1 MKPDEM
7 GIAMSQQTGFI
18 HSVYF
23 WLRDGA
29 GPAAAQELSR
39 GCGQYLG
46 GIPGVLR
53 MSVGYPAGTD
63 RSVVDNSFGLLLLVE
78 FSDSAAHDAYQEH
91 PDHLLF
97 IATCSHLWSRVQVY
111 DAIPLPA

>member
-1 MKPDEM
+1 MTLV
-7 GIAMSQQTGFI
+7 AGFI

-23 WLRDGA
+23 WLNDDA
-29 GPAAAQELSR
+29 GPAGAEELCQ
-39 GCGQYLG
+39 GCRQHLG

-63 RSVVDNSFGLLLLVE
+63 RSVVDNSFAVALLVE
-78 FSDSAAHDAYQEH
+78 FADSAAHDVYQDH
-91 PDHLLF
+91 PDHLRF

-111 DAIPLPA
+111 DAVPFPA